1 MSQKRLLFIG
11 AHPDDSD
18 TLCGGTAVKWI
29 AAGHLVKFISTTNGD
44 TGHFRLSRA
53 ETAARRKL
61 EAEAAG
67 RTIGLQEYQVLD
79 HPCGLEATLEN
90 RKEMVRL
97 IRNFAPDVVI
107 SHRLCDYHPDHRAT
121 AQLVQD
127 TAYIVKVPHFCEDTP
142 IPEILPIYAYS
153 YDRFQDP
160 RPHRPDA
167 TVEIDSVLEQKLDM
181 MECHVSQYFEWLP
194 WSDGQQDF
202 QAEKMTRSE
211 RREWLLRWVKRF
223 EIAAEDAR
231 DWLCLTYG
239 QEKGQKIRYAEVF
252 EQSPYSRTL
261 SRQDFQQLM
270 DPKPKS

>member
-1 MSQKRLLFIG
+1 MTQRRLLFIG
-11 AHPDDSD
+11 AHPDDPD
-18 TLCGGTAVKWI
+18 ILCGGTACKWI
-29 AAGHLVKFISTTNGD
+29 AAGHVVKFISATNGD
-44 TGHFRLSRA
+44 TGHYSLSRA

-67 RTIGLQEYQVLD
+67 RAIGLQEYQVLD
-79 HPCGLEATLEN
+79 HPCGLEPTLEN

-97 IRNFAPDVVI
+97 IRRFAPDVVI

-121 AQLVQD
+121 AQLVLD

-142 IPEILPIYAYS
+142 IPDNLPIYAYS

-167 TVEIDSVLEQKLDM
+167 AVEIDSVLERKLDM
-181 MECHVSQYFEWLP
+181 MECHTSQYFEWLP
-194 WSDGQQDF
+194 WNDGYKDF
-202 QAEKMTRSE
+202 SADKMSRAE

-223 EIAAEDAR
+223 EGAAEQAR
-231 DWLCLTYG
+231 EWLCRAYG
-239 QEKGQKIRYAEVF
+239 SERGRNIRYAETF

-261 SRQDFQQLM
+261 PRQEFQQLM
-270 DPKPKS
+270 EATIP